1 MTLGP
6 TVAQSQ
12 LLNRGLREIITSIGF
27 SRSEYVNWKNPD
39 KKFTSYRPE
48 EMVRNLQINTSPVN
62 CKIILDNRTLV
73 FWVEWNLGLE
83 FVDSGSFSRIAKSP
97 LQICRVFCGWQSQGI
112 PSQISYTQKSW
123 LRICRLW
130 QFLKS
135 PQTSPS
141 NPLDF
146 LCLSNLGRFYSLI
159 HLNKGAFP

>member
-73 FWVEWNLGLE
+73 FWVE
-83 FVDSGSFSRIAKSP
+83 
-97 LQICRVFCGWQSQGI
+97 
-112 PSQISYTQKSW
+112 
-123 LRICRLW
+123 
-130 QFLKS
+130 
-135 PQTSPS
+135 
-141 NPLDF
+141 
-146 LCLSNLGRFYSLI
+146 
-159 HLNKGAFP
+159 